1 MNENAVDIELAV
13 IGYEPDKGPGEDQ
26 AELRTFLGKRNV
38 VRLGAPRHGDYLA
51 ELRARGSG
59 LPAELKQR
67 NREGYGFQRVRPTLT
82 LLPDRGCVFIAAELS
97 VELLTSSAGVDAS
110 PADGTAASR
119 PARPIAYDVKPAE
132 VLEELPYSL
141 RSGNTYELGG
151 EAGAGFG
158 KLLAKVTAENAVER
172 NGVRVVRRMYGYG
185 VNFSEVGWRLQAT
198 MDHELAGDVRDL
210 EFVAQVP
217 DGEALVGRF
226 HIAAEIAIHTSAD
239 RWLTASFGPRRQGPV
254 LEVIYPLATP

>member
-1 MNENAVDIELAV
+1 VSENAVDIELAV
-13 IGYEPDKGPGEDQ
+13 IGFEPDKGPGEDQ
-26 AELRTFLGKRNV
+26 AELRTLLGKRNV
-38 VRLGAPRHGDYLA
+38 VRLGAPRYGDYLA
-51 ELRARGSG
+51 ELRGRGSSV
-59 LPAELKQR
+59 PAELEQR
-67 NREGYGFQRVRPTLT
+67 IREGYGFQRVCPTLT
-82 LLPDRGCVFIAAELS
+82 LLPDRDCEFIAAELS
-97 VELLTSSAGVDAS
+97 VELLTSAAAANGTSAAGAV
-110 PADGTAASR
+110 ASR

-172 NGVRVVRRMYGYG
+172 KGVRVVRRLYGYG

-198 MDHELAGDVRDL
+198 VDHELAGDVRDL

-217 DGEALVGRF
+217 AGTALVGRF
-226 HIAAEIAIHTSAD
+226 HIAAEIAIHTTAD

-254 LEVIYPLATP
+254 LEVTYPLATL

>member
-1 MNENAVDIELAV
+1 
-13 IGYEPDKGPGEDQ
+13 
-26 AELRTFLGKRNV
+26 
-38 VRLGAPRHGDYLA
+38 
-51 ELRARGSG
+51 
-59 LPAELKQR
+59 
-67 NREGYGFQRVRPTLT
+67 
-82 LLPDRGCVFIAAELS
+82 
-97 VELLTSSAGVDAS
+97 
-110 PADGTAASR
+110 
-119 PARPIAYDVKPAE
+119 
-132 VLEELPYSL
+132 VLEELPYIL
-141 RSGNTYELGG
+141 RSADTFGLGG

-217 DGEALVGRF
+217 AGAALVGRF
-226 HIAAEIAIHTSAD
+226 HLAAEIAVHTAAD

-254 LEVIYPLATP
+254 LEVTYPLAAADRRSAEEDR